1 LGAQG
6 THEVFLLLT
15 LTNTMLAQHELPQTP
30 ETVGAVLAA
39 ALRQLASGKPAG
51 CSRFVALQG
60 RQLLN
65 FGAAPADLG
74 CPRAQNQVR
83 LMHHFFVE
91 TAQELHLNFFGQ
103 EDSSVF
109 VLGQEDNELTYA
121 VCQELEQEGFYLQP
135 VAYPP
140 GVAGRAYL
148 AVSLNSELTFQDIDD
163 LLQKVR
169 LHSNYTYRAK
179 YCQKQLA

>member
-1 LGAQG
+1 
-6 THEVFLLLT
+6 
-15 LTNTMLAQHELPQTP
+15 MLAQHELPQSP

-39 ALRQLASGKPAG
+39 AHRQLASGKPTG
-51 CSRFVALQG
+51 CSRFVVRQG
-60 RQLLN
+60 RHLLN

-91 TAQELHLNFFGQ
+91 TAQDLHLNFFGQ

-109 VLGQEDNELTYA
+109 ALILDNNELTYA

-135 VAYPP
+135 VAYPAD
-140 GVAGRAYL
+140 VAGRAYL
-148 AVSLNSELTFQDIDD
+148 AVSLHSELTFQDMED

-169 LHSNYTYRAK
+169 QLSDYTYRAK